1 MNTFEMKTAIHFG
14 DNALDRLKEIPYK
27 RVLII
32 TDPFVVQS
40 KMINLITAPLN
51 SAGIEYDIFHDVV
64 PDAPVD
70 KIAEGVKKFLEYQ
83 PEAVVAV
90 GGGSAIDSSKAIREF
105 ALKINNYGK
114 VGLIAIPTTSG
125 TGSEVT
131 SFAVVN
137 DTAAH
142 VKYPLI
148 SESLTADEAI
158 LDAELVR
165 SVPPAI
171 TADTGMDVFTH
182 ALESYVSTAHNEF
195 SSALAEK
202 AIEICGVFL
211 LRAYLDGSDMHARKK
226 MHVASCLA
234 GLSFNTA
241 GLGITHS
248 MAHQLGA
255 MFHIPHGRANAMLL
269 PHIVEF
275 NSDINKHSKSQKEY
289 LPAVKRYANVAH
301 ILGLSNYN
309 KVMTVRSLVNWIQ
322 FMQKEM
328 NIPLTI
334 QELGT
339 IAPEEYFAAID
350 KMADAALADGVY
362 TPDKFSWSGGT
373 GKVSISCTKITVT
386 GGQAYATIVFSSGS
400 YGYVKANGNTYY
412 PTTTG
417 STSTFVIP
425 VELNKNNTIIGMT
438 TKMSTAH
445 EISYSI
451 FIYLSAAAKA
461 DGTTVSGET
470 NLSADTLDEKA
481 PEIMGL
487 SYQSE
492 TKVEH
497 AKYFKI
503 YHYDQGITLL
513 EIDQRKDED
522 TKETKTKDTKE
533 DTDSGL
539 TPAQEEKLALYK
551 AKIVRYLIVPEDA
564 EIPAGLDKEMI
575 VIQKPKKSA
584 YVGSEEVLEILDKLN
599 ATDQIT
605 SVGVKQKNCKV
616 EGIAKAMKAKKII
629 YAGTYKKP
637 ENKKLM
643 KSKCDLAILSNKIFP
658 DEKNEKKMSVED
670 QQKRYEEL
678 AEKFVLLDVP
688 MIVDRSADEEKD
700 DAKAEWSK
708 VYEAIFAQ
716 TDSTDSSA
724 KN

>member
-40 KMINLITAPLN
+40 KMINLI
-51 SAGIEYDIFHDVV
+51 
-64 PDAPVD
+64 
-70 KIAEGVKKFLEYQ
+70 LEYQ

-322 FMQKEM
+322 FMQKERNWEQLHRK
-328 NIPLTI
+328 NILQQLTRW
-334 QELGT
+334 QTQHLQ
-339 IAPEEYFAAID
+339 
-350 KMADAALADGVY
+350 M
-362 TPDKFSWSGGT
+362 
-373 GKVSISCTKITVT
+373 
-386 GGQAYATIVFSSGS
+386 
-400 YGYVKANGNTYY
+400 
-412 PTTTG
+412 
-417 STSTFVIP
+417 
-425 VELNKNNTIIGMT
+425 
-438 TKMSTAH
+438 
-445 EISYSI
+445 
-451 FIYLSAAAKA
+451 
-461 DGTTVSGET
+461 
-470 NLSADTLDEKA
+470 
-481 PEIMGL
+481 
-487 SYQSE
+487 
-492 TKVEH
+492 
-497 AKYFKI
+497 
-503 YHYDQGITLL
+503 
-513 EIDQRKDED
+513 
-522 TKETKTKDTKE
+522 
-533 DTDSGL
+533 
-539 TPAQEEKLALYK
+539 PAQ
-551 AKIVRYLIVPEDA
+551 
-564 EIPAGLDKEMI
+564 
-575 VIQKPKKSA
+575 
-584 YVGSEEVLEILDKLN
+584 
-599 ATDQIT
+599 
-605 SVGVKQKNCKV
+605 
-616 EGIAKAMKAKKII
+616 
-629 YAGTYKKP
+629 
-637 ENKKLM
+637 
-643 KSKCDLAILSNKIFP
+643 
-658 DEKNEKKMSVED
+658 
-670 QQKRYEEL
+670 
-678 AEKFVLLDVP
+678 
-688 MIVDRSADEEKD
+688 
-700 DAKAEWSK
+700 
-708 VYEAIFAQ
+708 
-716 TDSTDSSA
+716 
-724 KN
+724 